1 MPMVS
6 LAFFLAAT
14 VCGLTGMV
22 WGGYMGA
29 AQDFLWRDA
38 HAHLNLVGWTTLSLM
53 GSFYALSGD
62 ARPRRLAWINFA
74 LSTIGVAV
82 FVPGLTMLASGSPNA
97 LWLLLPGTLVL
108 ILGMVSFLSAV
119 ILVLVRK
126 PERSPLSP

>member
-1 MPMVS
+1 MSIMPQVS

-14 VCGLTGMV
+14 VCGLTGMM

-29 AQDFLWRDA
+29 EQDFLWRDA

-62 ARPRRLAWINFA
+62 ARPKRLSWINFA

-82 FVPGLTMLASGSPNA
+82 FVPGLTMLASGSSKA
-97 LWLLLPGTLVL
+97 LWFLLPGTLVL
-108 ILGMVSFLSAV
+108 ILGMVSFLTAV
-119 ILVLVRK
+119 IIVLVRN
-126 PERSPLSP
+126 PER

>member
-1 MPMVS
+1 MPKVS
-6 LAFFLAAT
+6 LAFFLAAA
-14 VCGLTGMV
+14 VCGLAGMV

-38 HAHLNLVGWTTLSLM
+38 HAHLNLVGWTTLALM

-62 ARPRRLAWINFA
+62 ARPKQLSWINFA
-74 LSTIGVAV
+74 LSTAGVVV

-97 LWLLLPGTLVL
+97 LLFLIAGAVVL

-119 ILVLVRK
+119 VIVFVRK
-126 PERSPLSP
+126 PER